1 MGARNNR
8 SHVLAEH
15 LPSTSIVVRSKHPN
29 EALNVIVDECV
40 IELREYFF
48 ERACCDTVIGQELE
62 VRSG

>member
-1 MGARNNR
+1 M
-8 SHVLAEH
+8 LAEH